1 MFKLL
6 ISFVMLALFI
16 IAVVAVIQVVIGV
29 QKSKNS
35 LPDDNLPIEDIIE
48 ELEFKLMRAEIQA
61 ERGVKEAEEKVTIF
75 KSELEKA
82 RSIKEKLNRK

>member
-1 MFKLL
+1 MLML
-6 ISFVMLALFI
+6 FVVAI
-16 IAVVAVIQVVIGV
+16 AAVVQIIIGV

-61 ERGVKEAEEKVTIF
+61 ERGVKEAEEKVTLF

-82 RSIKEKLNRK
+82 RSIKEKLNK

>member
-6 ISFVMLALFI
+6 MSFVLVVLF
-16 IAVVAVIQVVIGV
+16 VVVIASVVQIVMGV
-29 QKSKNS
+29 LKSKNS
-35 LPDDNLPIEDIIE
+35 LPDDNLPIDDIIE

-61 ERGVKEAEEKVTIF
+61 ERGVKEAEEKVVAF

-82 RSIKEKLNRK
+82 RSIKEKLSK

>member
-6 ISFVMLALFI
+6 ISFVMLALFV
-16 IAVVAVIQVVIGV
+16 IAVAAVIQIIIRS
-29 QKSKNS
+29 QKNKN

-61 ERGVKEAEEKVTIF
+61 ERGVKEAEEKVTLF

-82 RSIKEKLNRK
+82 RSIKEKLNK

>member
-6 ISFVMLALFI
+6 MGVVMLMLFI
-16 IAVVAVIQVVIGV
+16 VAIAAVVQVVIGV
-29 QKSKNS
+29 QKSKS

-61 ERGVKEAEEKVTIF
+61 ERGVKEAEEKVTLF

-82 RSIKEKLNRK
+82 RSIKEKLSK

>member
-6 ISFVMLALFI
+6 ISVVMLMLFI
-16 IAVVAVIQVVIGV
+16 VVIAAVVQIVIGV

-35 LPDDNLPIEDIIE
+35 LPDDNLPIDDIIE

-61 ERGVKEAEEKVTIF
+61 ERGVKEAEEKVVVF

-82 RSIKEKLNRK
+82 RSLKTKLNK

>member
-6 ISFVMLALFI
+6 ISFVMLALFV
-16 IAVVAVIQVVIGV
+16 IAVAAVIQIIIRS
-29 QKSKNS
+29 QKGKS
-35 LPDDNLPIEDIIE
+35 LPDDHLPIDDIIE

-61 ERGVKEAEEKVTIF
+61 ERGVKEAEEKVTLF

-82 RSIKEKLNRK
+82 RSIKEKLNK

>member
-6 ISFVMLALFI
+6 ISVVMLALFI
-16 IAVVAVIQVVIGV
+16 IAIVAVIQLIIGV
-29 QKSKNS
+29 QKSKS

-61 ERGVKEAEEKVTIF
+61 ERGVKEAEEKVTLF

-82 RSIKEKLNRK
+82 RSIKEKLSK

>member
-6 ISFVMLALFI
+6 ISVVMLALFI
-16 IAVVAVIQVVIGV
+16 IAVVAVIQLIIGV
-29 QKSKNS
+29 QKSKS

-61 ERGVKEAEEKVTIF
+61 ERGVKEAEEKVTLF

-82 RSIKEKLNRK
+82 RSIKEKLSK

>member
-6 ISFVMLALFI
+6 ISIVMLMLFVVAI
-16 IAVVAVIQVVIGV
+16 AAVVQIILGV

-61 ERGVKEAEEKVTIF
+61 ERGVKEAEEKVTLF

-82 RSIKEKLNRK
+82 RTIKEKLSK

>member
-6 ISFVMLALFI
+6 ISVVMLMLFVVAI
-16 IAVVAVIQVVIGV
+16 AAVVQIVIGV

-48 ELEFKLMRAEIQA
+48 ELELKLMRAEIQA
-61 ERGVKEAEEKVTIF
+61 ERGVKEAEEKVALF
-75 KSELEKA
+75 KSELKKA
-82 RSIKEKLNRK
+82 RSIKEKLSK

>member
-6 ISFVMLALFI
+6 ISIVMLMLFVVAI
-16 IAVVAVIQVVIGV
+16 AAVVQIVLGV

-48 ELEFKLMRAEIQA
+48 ELELKLMRAEIQA
-61 ERGVKEAEEKVTIF
+61 ERGVKEAEEKVILF
-75 KSELEKA
+75 KSELGKA
-82 RSIKEKLNRK
+82 RSIKEKLSK

>member
-6 ISFVMLALFI
+6 ISVVMLALFI
-16 IAVVAVIQVVIGV
+16 IAIVAVIQLIIGV
-29 QKSKNS
+29 QKSKS
-35 LPDDNLPIEDIIE
+35 LPDDNLPIKDIIE

-61 ERGVKEAEEKVTIF
+61 AERGVKEVEEKITLF

>member
-6 ISFVMLALFI
+6 MGVVMLMLFI
-16 IAVVAVIQVVIGV
+16 VAIAAVVQVVIGV
-29 QKSKNS
+29 QKSKS

-61 ERGVKEAEEKVTIF
+61 ERGVKEAEEKVTLLS
-75 KSELEKA
+75 KELEKA
-82 RSIKEKLNRK
+82 RSIKEKLSK

>member
-6 ISFVMLALFI
+6 MSFVLVVLF
-16 IAVVAVIQVVIGV
+16 VVVIASVVQIVMGV
-29 QKSKNS
+29 LKSKNS
-35 LPDDNLPIEDIIE
+35 LPDDNLPIDDIIE

-61 ERGVKEAEEKVTIF
+61 ERGVKEAEEKVVAF

-82 RSIKEKLNRK
+82 RSIKTKLNK

>member
-6 ISFVMLALFI
+6 ISVVMLMLFI
-16 IAVVAVIQVVIGV
+16 VAIAAVAQVIIGV
-29 QKSKNS
+29 QKNKNS
-35 LPDDNLPIEDIIE
+35 LSDDDLSIEDIIE

-82 RSIKEKLNRK
+82 RLIKKNK

>member
-1 MFKLL
+1 MFKVLISIVVLTLL
-6 ISFVMLALFI
+6 IIAIVMVAQI
-16 IAVVAVIQVVIGV
+16 IIGV
-29 QKSKNS
+29 QKSKS

-48 ELEFKLMRAEIQA
+48 DLEFKLMRAELQA

-82 RSIKEKLNRK
+82 RVLKTKLNKNK

>member
-6 ISFVMLALFI
+6 ISVVMLMLFVVAI
-16 IAVVAVIQVVIGV
+16 AAVVQIIIGV

-61 ERGVKEAEEKVTIF
+61 ERGVKEAEEKVTLF

-82 RSIKEKLNRK
+82 RSIKEKLNK

>member
-6 ISFVMLALFI
+6 MGVVMLTLFI
-16 IAVVAVIQVVIGV
+16 VAIAAVVQVVIGV
-29 QKSKNS
+29 QKSKS

-61 ERGVKEAEEKVTIF
+61 ERGVKEAEEKVTLLS
-75 KSELEKA
+75 KELEKA
-82 RSIKEKLNRK
+82 RSIKEKLSK

>member
-6 ISFVMLALFI
+6 MGVVLLMLFI
-16 IAVVAVIQVVIGV
+16 VAIAAVVQVVIGV
-29 QKSKNS
+29 QKSKS

-61 ERGVKEAEEKVTIF
+61 ERGVKEAEEKVTLLS
-75 KSELEKA
+75 KELEKA
-82 RSIKEKLNRK
+82 RSIKEKLSK